1 MKKIILGL
9 LLICTTTI
17 SLFAYTV
24 LTGEKN
30 DGYTRTCYYLDGSV
44 LTVSG
49 SENCP
54 LSN

>member
-9 LLICTTTI
+9 LLIGTTTI
-17 SLFAYTV
+17 SLFAYSV
-24 LTGEKN
+24 LTGEKS